1 VKHVP
6 YFPPRI
12 TVPPVTALGNGNSSR
27 TQTRAM
33 DWLAATQLPSEPHSA
48 SSAPLQASARKR
60 WELKCLCLPPL
71 PHQQHTCHIPL
82 SPALCSGT
90 HSVVFLKP
98 APRLAS
104 LYPFYPSAASQLK
117 ENHSTRQGQFWGRS
131 QEHGWSRVKECM

>member
-1 VKHVP
+1 MFLTFHHASWFHLSPLWEMEIQAELRPVP
-6 YFPPRI
+6 WTGWQPRSCLLS
-12 TVPPVTALGNGNSSR
+12 P
-27 TQTRAM
+27 TQ
-33 DWLAATQLPSEPHSA
+33 SA

-60 WELKCLCLPPL
+60 WELKCLCLQPL
-71 PHQQHTCHIPL
+71 PHQQHICHIPL